1 MITYE
6 QDDQLSILNSAF
18 FFFVPFYHILRK
30 CPIFWLLSQ
39 KVWLLPKV
47 YEGKAF
53 YYIQKFSLSN
63 ATLIRERRQKVTG
76 FADLGDYDGSCHK
89 ENKAAVYFERQK
101 GGMA

>member
-18 FFFVPFYHILRK
+18 FSLSSSHILRK

-39 KVWLLPKV
+39 KVWLLPNV

-53 YYIQKFSLSN
+53 YYIQNFSLSN
-63 ATLIRERRQKVTG
+63 ATLIRERHQKVTG
-76 FADLGDYDGSCHK
+76 FADLGDYDGSCHE
-89 ENKAAVYFERQK
+89 ENKAAVYSERQE